1 MRKSKAP
8 AKRKPRKKR
17 AKALRAAGVAS
28 LLLAGVA
35 PAGASGA
42 SADIPQ
48 GNFAAP
54 IVLSDE
60 EIIEHGSLS
69 TFTVDKENVGSL
81 RLQQEVKNGSSSSAP
96 RGSYCGSCYGCRSC
110 RCYYCRSCRC
120 TRS

>member
-1 MRKSKAP
+1 MRKAKAP

-28 LLLAGVA
+28 LLLAG
-35 PAGASGA
+35 ASGA

-48 GNFAAP
+48 GNLAAP
-54 IVLSDE
+54 FALSDE
-60 EIIEHGSLS
+60 EIIEPGSLS
-69 TFTVDKENVGSL
+69 TFTVDKENVRSL

-120 TRS
+120 TRA